1 MSYSKKRKLD
11 TSSWNALQKMYNAG
25 MLANETTEQF
35 KQIQTLE
42 GQNQSLE
49 GQIININNQLLFEKQ
64 QNCKIEQYSIQEK
77 QALRLELESVSHQEK
92 QALQFELESV
102 SHQEKQA
109 LRLELE
115 SVSHQEKQALRLE
128 LESVSHQ
135 EKQALQFE
143 LESLKINIDDQRNE
157 LSKLQT
163 RKKMWKHKFEEL
175 AKLQSQAMAK
185 IHLNTYGCSIE
196 QYNAFKSIA
205 QTQMRVDEAQKERN
219 EAIQLFQP
227 TLLDR

>member
-1 MSYSKKRKLD
+1 M
-11 TSSWNALQKMYNAG
+11 
-25 MLANETTEQF
+25 
-35 KQIQTLE
+35 
-42 GQNQSLE
+42 
-49 GQIININNQLLFEKQ
+49 
-64 QNCKIEQYSIQEK
+64 
-77 QALRLELESVSHQEK
+77 
-92 QALQFELESV
+92 

>member
-64 QNCKIEQYSIQEK
+64 QNCKIEQYSI
-77 QALRLELESVSHQEK
+77 
-92 QALQFELESV
+92 
-102 SHQEKQA
+102 
-109 LRLELE
+109 
-115 SVSHQEKQALRLE
+115 QEKQALRLE

>member
-115 SVSHQEKQALRLE
+115 SVSHQEKQAL
-128 LESVSHQ
+128 
-135 EKQALQFE
+135 QFE

>member
-64 QNCKIEQYSIQEK
+64 QNCKIEQYSI
-77 QALRLELESVSHQEK
+77 
-92 QALQFELESV
+92 
-102 SHQEKQA
+102 
-109 LRLELE
+109 
-115 SVSHQEKQALRLE
+115 
-128 LESVSHQ
+128 Q